1 MPSPTSKPTPNKR
14 GFYVID
20 AEVNT
25 QLLENQQQALR
36 ACMTVDSEMGKRLRE
51 LIFQQLKAAR
61 NSISESIKFDNG
73 DPRGTRHAVKRYIA
87 SKYLGGVVSIAS
99 YNAKASGNRSSYE
112 APRKLVPGQRG
123 GNRMKRG
130 GRTAKILSYG
140 PQDRMFILNWINAG
154 TQGRYSGH
162 GRNGRNE
169 ADYEKFILKYEG
181 RGWRG
186 SIAPRNFFGMLGGP
200 AMQKAVENLGRM
212 IDEEFDKLFK

>member
-1 MPSPTSKPTPNKR
+1 
-14 GFYVID
+14 
-20 AEVNT
+20 
-25 QLLENQQQALR
+25 
-36 ACMTVDSEMGKRLRE
+36 MTVDSEMGKRLRE

-123 GNRMKRG
+123 GNRRP
-130 GRTAKILSYG
+130 RSETTQRYLSYG
-140 PQDRMFILNWINAG
+140 PQDRAFILSWLNTG
-154 TQGRYSGH
+154 TVKRVSGFGRMRKLDLSKTG
-162 GRNGRNE
+162 
-169 ADYEKFILKYEG
+169 G
-181 RGWRG
+181 RGNRG
-186 SIAPRNFFGMLGGP
+186 HIAPRNLFETLGGP

-212 IDEEFDKLFK
+212 IDEEFNKLFK

>member
-1 MPSPTSKPTPNKR
+1 M
-14 GFYVID
+14 IE

-112 APRKLVPGQRG
+112 APRKLQSGQRG
-123 GNRMKRG
+123 GNR
-130 GRTAKILSYG
+130 RTRSETTQRYLSYG
-140 PQDRMFILNWINAG
+140 PQDRAFILSWLNAG
-154 TQGRYSGH
+154 TVKRVSGFGRMRKLDLSKTG
-162 GRNGRNE
+162 
-169 ADYEKFILKYEG
+169 G
-181 RGWRG
+181 RGNRG
-186 SIAPRNFFGMLGGP
+186 SIAARNFFGTLGGP

-212 IDEEFDKLFK
+212 IDEEFNKLFK

>member
-1 MPSPTSKPTPNKR
+1 MPSTHSPTSKPTPKKR
-14 GFYVID
+14 GFYVIE

-73 DPRGTRHAVKRYIA
+73 DPRGTRRAVKRYIA

-112 APRKLVPGQRG
+112 APRKLQPGQRG
-123 GNRMKRG
+123 GNRRPRSETTKRY
-130 GRTAKILSYG
+130 LSYG
-140 PQDRMFILNWINAG
+140 PQDRAFILNWVNAG
-154 TQGRYSGH
+154 TGNRVSGFGRMRKLDLSKTG
-162 GRNGRNE
+162 
-169 ADYEKFILKYEG
+169 G
-181 RGWRG
+181 RGNRG
-186 SIAPRNFFGMLGGP
+186 SIAARNFFGTLGGP

-212 IDEEFDKLFK
+212 VDEEFNKLFK

>member
-14 GFYVID
+14 GFYVIE

-112 APRKLVPGQRG
+112 APRKLQPGQRG
-123 GNRMKRG
+123 GNR
-130 GRTAKILSYG
+130 RTRSETTQRYLSYG
-140 PQDRMFILNWINAG
+140 PQDRAFILSWLNSG
-154 TQGRYSGH
+154 TVKRVSGFGRMRKLDLSKTG
-162 GRNGRNE
+162 
-169 ADYEKFILKYEG
+169 G
-181 RGWRG
+181 RGNRG
-186 SIAPRNFFGMLGGP
+186 SIAARNFFGTLGGP
-200 AMQKAVENLGRM
+200 AMQKAVENLGKM
-212 IDEEFDKLFK
+212 IDEEFNKLFK